1 VENTWR
7 MKFKEIE
14 EKVFQGKRPVEQVVV
29 IADLKGITLKDL
41 SNKQVSLTSS
51 FYQLNVVFQTL
62 LLELQCFYPEM
73 LRALFILNAPMFF

>member
-1 VENTWR
+1 

-62 LLELQCFYPEM
+62 LLELQSFYPEM
-73 LRALFILNAPMFF
+73 LRDLFILNAPMFF